1 MRSFKMNTVKPK
13 TEFNLLQA
21 LFGVYAMLI
30 MSWIPRFPEIKA
42 NLGLSNGQFGTL
54 ISTGSFGAVASLF
67 LTGHMVHKYGVKRV
81 ILANIWLMGF
91 AYFFIVRTESSGI
104 FLICNIAIGWSTS
117 AYHISINAQSFN
129 AMERVK
135 DLTIARLHGMWALG
149 TLTTAIISGLIVNLI
164 TISWHVGGLA
174 VVVTLALTAMVQRLT
189 PVLVKANEHDDAHL
203 PLKTLFTSFRV
214 DWLISGGLLCAVFLE
229 FCTGDWSAIFAK
241 ERIGVSS
248 GLAALPYV
256 VFMIAMITGRL
267 SASTLAKRFRVHNT
281 IRLFALL
288 GGGGFLTFLTITV
301 QIPAE
306 HMNLALLTSCVAFGF
321 AGMGSSLM
329 APTFY
334 TAANRRSS
342 LPSAVVV
349 GQMGVINMPSVFIL
363 KAVVAWTA
371 QFSGSLAIALTIPAL
386 MLIATTFFA
395 HAVKEE

>member
-1 MRSFKMNTVKPK
+1 
-13 TEFNLLQA
+13 
-21 LFGVYAMLI
+21 

-42 NLGLSNGQFGTL
+42 HLGLSNGQFGTL
-54 ISTGSFGAVASLF
+54 ISTGAFGAVASLF

-81 ILANIWLMGF
+81 ILANIWILGT
-91 AYFFIVRTESSGI
+91 AYFFIVRTDSSGI
-104 FLICNIAIGWSTS
+104 FLICNIAIGWSSS

-129 AMERVK
+129 AMERIK

-149 TLTTAIISGLIVNLI
+149 TLSTAIISGLIVNHI

-174 VVVTLALTAMVQRLT
+174 VAVTLILTAIVLRLT
-189 PVLVKANEHDDAHL
+189 PVLVKPNNAAEAHL
-203 PLKTLFTSFRV
+203 PIRTLFTSFRV

-241 ERIGVSS
+241 ERVGVGS

-267 SASTLAKRFRVHNT
+267 NAGRLAMRYPVQRT

-288 GGGGFLTFLTITV
+288 GGGGFLTFLTVTV
-301 QIPAE
+301 HIPAE
-306 HMNLALLTSCVAFGF
+306 HMALALTTTCIAFIF
-321 AGMGSSLM
+321 AGIGSSLM

-334 TAANRRSS
+334 TAGNRRSS

-349 GQMGVINMPSVFIL
+349 GQMGVINMPAVFIL
-363 KAVVAWTA
+363 KALVAWTA
-371 QFSGSLAIALTIPAL
+371 QFTGSLAIALTIPAL
-386 MLIATTFFA
+386 MLMSAGFFA
-395 HAVKEE
+395 NVVKVE

>member
-1 MRSFKMNTVKPK
+1 MKTVKPAA
-13 TEFNLLQA
+13 EFKLIQA
-21 LFGVYAMLI
+21 LFAIYAILLMA
-30 MSWIPRFPEIKA
+30 WIPRFPEIKA

-67 LTGHMVHKYGVKRV
+67 LTGHMVHKFGVKRV
-81 ILANIWLMGF
+81 ILTNIWILGIAF
-91 AYFFIVRTESSGI
+91 FFIVRTESPGI
-104 FLICNIAIGWSTS
+104 FLICNIAIGWSSS

-149 TLTTAIISGLIVNLI
+149 TLATAITSGLIVNHI

-174 VVVTLALTAMVQRLT
+174 VMVTLILTAIVQRLT
-189 PVLVKANEHDDAHL
+189 PVLLKANESEDSHL
-203 PLKTLFTSFRV
+203 PLKSLFTSFRV

-241 ERIGVSS
+241 ERVGVSS
-248 GLAALPYV
+248 GLAALPYII
-256 VFMIAMITGRL
+256 FMIAMITGRL
-267 SASTLAKRFRVHNT
+267 SASSWAKRFLVHNT

-288 GGGGFLTFLTITV
+288 GGGGFLTFITITV
-301 QIPAE
+301 HIPAE
-306 HMNLALLTSCVAFGF
+306 HKEIALLTTCLAFGF
-321 AGMGSSLM
+321 AGIGSSLM

-334 TAANRRSS
+334 TAGNRRSS

-349 GQMGVINMPSVFIL
+349 GQMGVINMPAVFIL

-371 QFSGSLAIALTIPAL
+371 QFTGSLAIALTIPAL
-386 MLIATTFFA
+386 MLISAAFFA
-395 HAVKEE
+395 HAVKVD